1 MTHPYLTPI
10 VVVVLALSMVAIA
23 TPAAGSAY
31 EPPAVVAGPVEF
43 TALDSG
49 DHHVELVFADA
60 VNLSAIEIAVLDANG
75 TVVAD
80 SSDINTGLSSWAD
93 GRVVVDLGDVDLG
106 EGATVRIGSG
116 DDARTYDVATTAS
129 FVQYGHANDASVEPG
144 ESLALVDLTGTDTTY
159 EIRDGDGNV
168 IASGTLGERSHVT
181 VVDTSSWTD
190 TGTYQVTFGNSSTQS
205 VQVGEDDTSSSGSDA
220 TDDESSDDGASDD
233 GAAESTDDGSGD
245 ADSSEGDGESDDG
258 EETQTTR
265 TEYLDL
271 ENETIH
277 NDTVEVGENVTVSAT
292 FVNVGDA
299 AGDFWA
305 WVAYADDFEEID
317 RRRVAEM
324 GIGER
329 RAVEF
334 TINFDEPG
342 EYEVI
347 LSGRVLG
354 TVTVE
359 PATESTQSNLVCH
372 AGPESSAHGTLALD
386 SSGFTP
392 ADREHPRLS
401 PLGSQSALCSG
412 N

>member
-10 VVVVLALSMVAIA
+10 IVAMLALSMVAIA
-23 TPAAGSAY
+23 TPAAGTAY

-49 DHHVELVFADA
+49 DQHVELVFADS

-80 SSDINTGLSSWAD
+80 RSDINHGFSSEAE
-93 GRVVVDLGDVDLG
+93 GRVFIDLGDVDLDD
-106 EGATVRIGSG
+106 GATVRIGSG
-116 DDARTYDVATTAS
+116 DDARTYEVATTNS
-129 FVQYGHANDASVEPG
+129 FVQYGHDNNASVEPG
-144 ESLALVDLTGTDTTY
+144 DSLALVDLTGTDTTY
-159 EIRDGDGNV
+159 EIRDENGTV
-168 IASGTLGERSHVT
+168 IGSGTLGEHSHAT
-181 VVDTSSWTD
+181 VIDTSAWTD
-190 TGTYQVTFGNSSTQS
+190 TGTYTVTFGNSSTRS
-205 VQVGEDDTSSSGSDA
+205 IQVVEGDASSSGSDA
-220 TDDESSDDGASDD
+220 TDDGTSDDGASDD

-245 ADSSEGDGESDDG
+245 DDSSEDDGESDDG

-271 ENETIH
+271 ENEAIH

-305 WVAYADDFEEID
+305 WVAYADDFEEVD

-334 TINFDEPG
+334 TISFDEPG

-359 PATESTQSNLVCH
+359 PATESTQSNLICH